1 MTTCEAFQRRFGRF
15 RISRAMIV
23 GKPALALALLRGVLV
38 VSCDMRWDYDGNEYV
53 GLSDAFRPIPE
64 GSEAPIYTASVE
76 EIGPDVYRVQ
86 WFEGFEL
93 RRG

>member
-1 MTTCEAFQRRFGRF
+1 
-15 RISRAMIV
+15 
-23 GKPALALALLRGVLV
+23 
-38 VSCDMRWDYDGNEYV
+38 MRWDFDGNEYV